1 MWLIIIVLCCIH
13 LYLLNRTPKWFFS
26 ISRLLPIAF
35 ILGDVVTNAQLSTTA
50 TLLLSLGLL
59 CAALGDSLL
68 FGTEKTYTPGF
79 IALLSAHLAFF
90 GSFVSQLHHEPTLW
104 LSVVVVSI
112 SVIIYLLL
120 LPVLGERKLPVA
132 AYLITICLTIW
143 ATTEYWINTHSQS
156 AFFGLL
162 GGFALI
168 FYGILISTRRSQIF
182 GRYSPYIITLSYF
195 AAQTL
200 LAFAI

>member
-1 MWLIIIVLCCIH
+1 M
-13 LYLLNRTPKWFFS
+13 
-26 ISRLLPIAF
+26 LPIAF
-35 ILGDVVTNAQLSTTA
+35 ILGDVVTNTQLSTTA

-90 GSFVSQLHHEPTLW
+90 GSFVRQLHHEPTLW
-104 LSVVVVSI
+104 LSVVVSI
-112 SVIIYLLL
+112 GVIIYLLL

-156 AFFGLL
+156 AFFELL

-182 GRYSPYIITLSYF
+182 GQYSPYIITLSYF
-195 AAQTL
+195 SAQTL
-200 LAFAI
+200 LAFAV